1 MHKEQYIQIKI
12 CEVFYFTNPQL
23 LLFAKHSRL
32 ILLAGNHVC
41 VYDNLKH
48 TVSQVQKIFINIMIY
63 LL

>member
-12 CEVFYFTNPQL
+12 CEVTFPQL

-41 VYDNLKH
+41 VYDNLKN